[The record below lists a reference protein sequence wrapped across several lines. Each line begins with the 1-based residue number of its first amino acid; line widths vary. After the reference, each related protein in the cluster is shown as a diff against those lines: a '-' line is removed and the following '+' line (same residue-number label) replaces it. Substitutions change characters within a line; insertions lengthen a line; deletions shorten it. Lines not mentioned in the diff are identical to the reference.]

1 MDFYFAY
8 GKIEHDKSHGHIKT
22 MNNLSNQSK
31 IFLWAKKVFN
41 LAAVVF
47 TLTILGNQ
55 FGAPDVFA
63 APAPTL
69 SSAINNANVTING
82 NQVINSANKTTE
94 FPLRLT
100 VNTNNRTGYTATISS
115 ESNNTAL
122 INNSSALLAKI
133 DSIFTPS
140 SLANLPNNT
149 WGYRLA
155 SAPNYNPIPPIA
167 APASFRQTTEATNG
181 VSVTDLNIG
190 MKLASNLESGS
201 YTNRLVFFCS
211 NQPYG

>member
-8 GKIEHDKSHGHIKT
+8 VKIEYDKSHGHIKT

-31 IFLWAKKVFN
+31 IYLWAKKVFN

-47 TLTILGNQ
+47 TLTILCSQ
-55 FGAPDVFA
+55 FGASDVFA
-63 APAPTL
+63 APTPTL
-69 SSAINNANVTING
+69 SAAINNANVTING

-122 INNSSALLAKI
+122 VNNSSALLARI
-133 DSIFTPS
+133 DSISTPS

-155 SAPNYNPIPPIA
+155 SA
-167 APASFRQTTEATNG
+167 QT
-181 VSVTDLNIG
+181 
-190 MKLASNLESGS
+190 
-201 YTNRLVFFCS
+201 
-211 NQPYG
+211 

>member
-8 GKIEHDKSHGHIKT
+8 VKIEHDKSHGHIKT

-31 IFLWAKKVFN
+31 IFLWAQKVFN
-41 LAAVVF
+41 LVAVIF

-55 FGAPDVFA
+55 FGVSDVFA
-63 APAPTL
+63 APTPTL
-69 SSAINNANVTING
+69 SAAINNANVTING
-82 NQVINSANKTTE
+82 NQVINSVNKTTE

-122 INNSSALLAKI
+122 VNNSSVLQAKI
-133 DSIFTPS
+133 DSISTPS

-155 SAPNYNPIPPIA
+155 SAPNYNSIPALA

-190 MKLASNLESGS
+190 MKLTSNLEKWKLYESL
-201 YTNRLVFFCS
+201 NFFCS
-211 NQPYG
+211 N

>member
-1 MDFYFAY
+1 
-8 GKIEHDKSHGHIKT
+8 

-31 IFLWAKKVFN
+31 ISLWAKKVFN

-69 SSAINNANVTING
+69 SAAINNANVTING

-122 INNSSALLAKI
+122 INNSSACSLKLIQSLPLALSLI
-133 DSIFTPS
+133 CQITPG
-140 SLANLPNNT
+140 A
-149 WGYRLA
+149 
-155 SAPNYNPIPPIA
+155 I
-167 APASFRQTTEATNG
+167 
-181 VSVTDLNIG
+181 V
-190 MKLASNLESGS
+190 
-201 YTNRLVFFCS
+201 
-211 NQPYG
+211 